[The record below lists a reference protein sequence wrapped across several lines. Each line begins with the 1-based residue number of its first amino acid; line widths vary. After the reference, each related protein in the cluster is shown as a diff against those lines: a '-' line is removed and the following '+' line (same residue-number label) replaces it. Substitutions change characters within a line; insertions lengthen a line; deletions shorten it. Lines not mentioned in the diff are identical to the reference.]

1 MNGRASI
8 MSIPKKYFSKYK
20 KPLAELTLF
29 TEMQLSSFK
38 WLLEKGLAELFKDFS
53 PINDYTEKELFLEF
67 TGYLIDKPKH
77 DEYFAKNHNLDYAA
91 PLKAEAQLTNKKTG
105 EVKKQEIFLCDL
117 PLMTERGTFIVNGV
131 ERAIV
136 AQLIRSFGAYFTL
149 NIIKGKKYFGAK
161 IIPSRGVWLE
171 IETESDGAIYARIDR
186 KRKFPVSVILK
197 IFKMTETEIK
207 AHFKNIDT
215 GETPFI
221 KNTLEKDS
229 TKNIDEAYTEIFKRI
244 RPGELATL
252 DNAKGLLESIFDE
265 TRYDL
270 STVGRY
276 KLNQKI
282 GISLGNIENQPRVL
296 SLGDLLLVIEK
307 IIKLNN
313 DPASVADDIDHLG
326 NRRVRGVGEM
336 LRERLRVGMTR
347 MKRIAQDRM
356 STLDVDTMT
365 PSQLINASQFIAVVK
380 EFFMTSQLSQ
390 FMNQKNILDELEHLR
405 RLSALGPGGLIRER
419 AGFEVRDVHPS
430 HYGRICPIET
440 PEGSSIGLVVHLAL
454 FARLNDL
461 GILQTPYRKVV
472 DGRITPE
479 IVYLDALEESRY
491 NIAHAGIGY
500 DEEGSIIDDD
510 VEGRIKGHPS
520 IISKDKVDFIDV
532 MPSQAFSVATNLI
545 PFLNHDDANRA
556 LMGSNMQRQAVPCVS
571 PEMPLVATGLEEKVA
586 RDSGRLIIA
595 GEDGEVAEIDASR
608 IVLKTKDGKEKTYNI
623 INFIKSN
630 DFTLIHQK
638 PIVNK
643 GDFIKKGDVLADA
656 SSSNQSQLA
665 LGQNVLVGFLS
676 LGGNNFEDAIIISQ
690 RLVRND
696 VFTSIHI
703 EDFSVAVRDT
713 KLGPEVT
720 TYDIPN
726 VSEEKLKNLDEEGI
740 IRIGAEVNAGDI
752 LVGKISPKGEAE
764 LTPEERLLRAIFGE
778 KARDIKDSSL
788 NLPHGKHGKVIGVKI
803 FSRERGDKLETGVIK
818 QIHVEIAQIRKI
830 SVGDKLAGRHGNK
843 GVIAKILPEEDMP
856 YMEDGTPID
865 VVLNPLGVASRMN
878 IGQILETHLGLA
890 AHKLGYQ
897 AIVPAF
903 QGAEDEEIHE
913 ELRKA
918 GMPSHGKVV
927 LYDGR
932 TGERFDQEVTIGY
945 MYVMKLIHMVEDKLH
960 MRSIGSYSL
969 ITQQPLGGKA
979 QGGGQRFGEME
990 VWALEG
996 YGSAYTLQEML
1007 TIKSDDV
1014 LGRVSAYDAIVRGEE
1029 FKAPHLPA
1037 SFNVLVNELKG
1048 LALDVELVGRRDEE
1062 DVEERISDKMEAQ
1075 KEIAKK
1081 RAASH

>member
-1 MNGRASI
+1 
-8 MSIPKKYFSKYK
+8 MSIQKKYFSRYK
-20 KPLAELTLF
+20 KPLADLTPF
-29 TEMQLSSFK
+29 TEMQINSFK
-38 WLLEKGLAELFKDFS
+38 WFLNKGFSELLKDFS
-53 PINDYTEKELFLEF
+53 PINDYTEKELSLEF
-67 TGYLIDKPKH
+67 TGYSIDKPKH

-91 PLKAEAQLTNKKTG
+91 PLKVEVQLVNKTTG
-105 EVKKQEIFLCDL
+105 EVKKQEVFLCDM
-117 PLMTERGTFIVNGV
+117 PLMTQRGTFIVNGV

-149 NIIKGKKYFGAK
+149 NILKGRKYFGAK

-171 IETESDGAIYARIDR
+171 IETESDGVIYARIDR
-186 KRKFPVSVILK
+186 KRKFPVSTLLK
-197 IFKMTETEIK
+197 IFKMTSAEILDY
-207 AHFKNIDT
+207 FKNIDT
-215 GETPFI
+215 GEISFI
-221 KNTLEKDS
+221 SNTLEKDS
-229 TKNIDEAYTEIFKRI
+229 TKDINEAYIEIFKRV

-252 DNAKGLLESIFDE
+252 DNAKGLLENMFNE
-265 TRYDL
+265 ARYDL
-270 STVGRY
+270 SIVGRY
-276 KLNQKI
+276 KLNQRV
-282 GISLGNIENQPRVL
+282 GLSLENIENQPRTI
-296 SLGDLLLVIEK
+296 SLNDLLL
-307 IIKLNN
+307 IIKQIIKSNN
-313 DPASVADDIDHLG
+313 DPAALADDIDHLG

-336 LRERLRVGMTR
+336 LRERLRIGMTR
-347 MKRIAQDRM
+347 MKRIIQDRM
-356 STLDVDTMT
+356 STLDIDTVT
-365 PSQLINASQFIAVVK
+365 PIQLINASPFMAVVK

-440 PEGSSIGLVVHLAL
+440 PEGPSIGLVVHLAL

-461 GILQTPYRKVV
+461 GILQTPYRKVIN
-472 DGRITPE
+472 GRITSE
-479 IVYLDALEESRY
+479 IVYLDALEESKY
-491 NIAHAGIGY
+491 NIAHAGIEY
-500 DEEGSIIDDD
+500 DEEGNIIDDD
-510 VEGRIKGHPS
+510 VEGRIKGNPS

-545 PFLNHDDANRA
+545 PFLDHDDANRA
-556 LMGSNMQRQAVPCVS
+556 LMGSNMQRQAVPCIK
-571 PEMPLVATGLEEKVA
+571 PEAPLVATGLEEKVA

-595 GEDGEVAEIDASR
+595 EDSGEIVEIDASK
-608 IVLKTKDGKEKTYNI
+608 IVVKTKDDKEKTYNL

-643 GDFIKKGDVLADA
+643 GDFVKKGDVLADA
-656 SSSNQSQLA
+656 SSSDQSQLA
-665 LGQNVLVGFLS
+665 LGQNVLVAFLS

-690 RLVRND
+690 RLVKKD
-696 VFTSIHI
+696 IFTSIHI

-713 KLGPEVT
+713 KLGPEIT

-726 VSEEKLKNLDEEGI
+726 IGEEKLKNLDEEGI
-740 IRIGAEVNAGDI
+740 IRIGAEVSAGDI

-778 KARDIKDSSL
+778 KARDIKDTSL
-788 NLPHGKHGKVIGVKI
+788 TLPHGKHGKVISVKV
-803 FSRERGDKLETGVIK
+803 FSREKGDKLETGVIK

-843 GVIAKILPEEDMP
+843 GVISKILPEEDMP
-856 YMEDGTPID
+856 YLEDGTPVD

-878 IGQILETHLGLA
+878 IGQILETHLGMTA
-890 AHKLGYQ
+890 NKLGYQ
-897 AIVPAF
+897 AVVPPF
-903 QGAEDEEIHE
+903 QGATDNEVHE
-913 ELRKA
+913 ELNKA
-918 GMPSHGKVV
+918 GMPSYGKVA

-945 MYVMKLIHMVEDKLH
+945 MYIMKLIHMVEDKLH

-996 YGSAYTLQEML
+996 YGAAYTLQEML

-1048 LALDVELVGRRDEE
+1048 LALDIELVGRSNEQEIDEE
-1062 DVEERISDKMEAQ
+1062 SLDGIDVSERN
-1075 KEIAKK
+1075 AKK
-1081 RAASH
+1081 IKTLK